1 MKFYLDFVQLSH
13 RDAIFSLM
21 PAVYINTIEIEWDDL
36 NTYELPLKL
45 FSLKIK
51 KLNNILAT

>member
-1 MKFYLDFVQLSH
+1 
-13 RDAIFSLM
+13 M